1 MFKSAVAL
9 ALIGAVAAIGPTM
22 TEVEETPVLSHTTAS
37 RLTLAFTAYFG
48 IDRFYMGYIIVGAL
62 KALTFGGAGIWVLID
77 AIFIT
82 HCWLLDNWGRVLEGC
97 ACGMNNGAPVKHGR
111 CMEAAPE
118 EKKAEEV
125 VADAD
130 ADAVDADNASTTW

>member
-9 ALIGAVAAIGPTM
+9 ALIGAVAAIGPTW
-22 TEVEETPVLSHTTAS
+22 TDVEETPVLSHTTAS

-48 IDRFYMGYIIVGAL
+48 VDRFYMGYLIVGAL

-97 ACGMNNGAPVKHGR
+97 ECGMNNGGPVQHGR
-111 CMEAAPE
+111 CKDAAAAE
-118 EKKAEEV
+118 EKPAETVDDV
-125 VADAD
+125 VADD
-130 ADAVDADNASTTW
+130 AAASF